1 MPEAVA
7 EAVVRAHPARRSL
20 WVHVGTPLVIVAVAL
35 AIGSGV
41 FSGKAETNAQ
51 RAARI
56 EAVVRCPSCIDVSVA
71 QSQETTALAV
81 RHEIERQVAHGV
93 STAQIEQTLVDQ
105 YGQNILLEP
114 PDSGGFAVIWI
125 VPIVLAACALVAM
138 GALFWRRSRL
148 FAATTAAQGRVD
160 TGAGADP
167 GADADADTDADS
179 ATSAGAA
186 Q

>member
-1 MPEAVA
+1 MV
-7 EAVVRAHPARRSL
+7 AHPVRRSL
-20 WVHVGTPLVIVAVAL
+20 WVRIGTPLVIVAVAL

-41 FSGKAETNAQ
+41 FSGKPETEAQ

-81 RHEIERQVAHGV
+81 RHEIEQQVARGV
-93 STAQIEQTLVDQ
+93 STADIEQTLVDQ

-125 VPIVLAACALVAM
+125 VPIVLVAGALAAV
-138 GALFWRRSRL
+138 GALFWRRTRM
-148 FAATTAAQGRVD
+148 FAATSAAQARVD
-160 TGAGADP
+160 TDAGADVD
-167 GADADADTDADS
+167 ADADAD
-179 ATSAGAA
+179 AT

>member
-1 MPEAVA
+1 
-7 EAVVRAHPARRSL
+7 
-20 WVHVGTPLVIVAVAL
+20 VIVAVAL

-41 FSGKAETNAQ
+41 FSGRPETATQ

-81 RHEIERQVAHGV
+81 RHEIERQVARGV

-105 YGQNILLEP
+105 YGRNILLEP

-125 VPIVLAACALVAM
+125 VPIVLAAGALIVV
-138 GALFWRRSRL
+138 GVLFWRRSRL
-148 FAATTAAQGRVD
+148 FAATSAAQAKAD
-160 TGAGADP
+160 TH
-167 GADADADTDADS
+167 ADARADTHADS
-179 ATSAGAA
+179 AP
-186 Q
+186 

>member
-1 MPEAVA
+1 M
-7 EAVVRAHPARRSL
+7 AHPVRRSL
-20 WVHVGTPLVIVAVAL
+20 WVRIGAPLVVVAVAL

-41 FSGKAETNAQ
+41 FSGKPETATQ

-56 EAVVRCPSCIDVSVA
+56 EAVVRCPSCIDVSVL
-71 QSQETTALAV
+71 QSQETTAVAV

-125 VPIVLAACALVAM
+125 VPIVLAAGALVVV
-138 GALFWRRSRL
+138 GTLFWRRSRL
-148 FAATTAAQGRVD
+148 FAATSVAQAKAKTD
-160 TGAGADP
+160 
-167 GADADADTDADS
+167 ADADAHADT
-179 ATSAGAA
+179 TP
-186 Q
+186 